1 MEEWMLF
8 SILVLI
14 TASTSRIGFKLLG
27 NTNPFLATL
36 LIELTAVIVGALIFL
51 YYRPKIEVG
60 TNAVLGL
67 VIIGVS
73 VTLLDLF
80 FIKAVNA
87 LNNVSIVQGIMNLA
101 TVFVALFLFVFFKE
115 EMNVLNWL
123 GIFLGTISLMLLAY
137 R

>member
-27 NTNPFLATL
+27 STNPFLATF
-36 LIELTAVIVGALIFL
+36 LIELTALTVGAVIFL

-60 TNAVLGL
+60 ANAVLGL
-67 VIIGVS
+67 AIIGVS

-80 FIKAVNA
+80 FIKAVSA
-87 LNNVSIVQGIMNLA
+87 LNNVSIVQGIMSLA

-115 EMNVLNWL
+115 EMNVLNWV